1 MEPQLPCCLVCS
13 NRGCCQSHSDP
24 AILQGSE
31 GRGQWG
37 DAGIVGRCGV
47 NRPGPVT
54 CPTWKQKVVTSS
66 PGKFSDASKVAD
78 LDFRSMV
85 RRHLSYNSLSSWR
98 AERDTEDMRSFCYL
112 GENRGER
119 WPQSRVIGA
128 FQRHGIWI
136 TMLTMW
142 RHPVTPGKTTKT
154 RKLLP
159 VNLEIFDFV
168 TDTGEVTG
176 WVAAGRWQL
185 MVVVPSPLLE
195 IFTAAVN
202 EFLSS
207 CLSQWDLVPIVRQR
221 HHWLDVGPRHQ
232 SYILAGRAM
241 HMAQW
246 HFCNPS

>member
-1 MEPQLPCCLVCS
+1 MEHKAIKQVCQVLWSDSVHVCQRGSPVRLHSCVSIWMLVSCMEPQLPCCPVCS
-13 NRGCCQSHSDP
+13 NRGCCQSHGDP

-37 DAGIVGRCGV
+37 DTGIVGRYGV

-54 CPTWKQKVVTSS
+54 GPTWKQKAVTSS

-112 GENRGER
+112 SENRGER

-136 TMLTMW
+136 TMLTM
-142 RHPVTPGKTTKT
+142 
-154 RKLLP
+154 
-159 VNLEIFDFV
+159 
-168 TDTGEVTG
+168 
-176 WVAAGRWQL
+176 
-185 MVVVPSPLLE
+185 
-195 IFTAAVN
+195 
-202 EFLSS
+202 
-207 CLSQWDLVPIVRQR
+207 
-221 HHWLDVGPRHQ
+221 
-232 SYILAGRAM
+232 
-241 HMAQW
+241 
-246 HFCNPS
+246 

>member
-176 WVAAGRWQL
+176 WVAAGRVTVDGGGAVPAAWDFHSSSEWIPQL
-185 MVVVPSPLLE
+185 LLVTVR
-195 IFTAAVN
+195 FGSYCKTKASLARRGPKA
-202 EFLSS
+202 
-207 CLSQWDLVPIVRQR
+207 PIIYSRWKG
-221 HHWLDVGPRHQ
+221 HAYGT
-232 SYILAGRAM
+232 
-241 HMAQW
+241 MALL
-246 HFCNPS
+246 